1 MLLKGS
7 IVTVLVLP
15 VIGSLR
21 LALVVGACL
30 SQVGELAIVLVGA
43 ARPYA
48 LLDPARADL
57 LFAIAVLSFV
67 ASPLLV
73 HPAERLGLS
82 WQNRWGRSKEPVEE
96 GDTEL
101 AGHVVVIGYGLN
113 GRNLARV
120 LRETGI
126 VFRAIALDP
135 RRVAEARRRGDPILY
150 GDATR
155 PDVLAAAAV
164 ERAAIIVIAISD
176 QAATRR
182 VTALARQMNPSGV
195 ILVRTRYLAEIDQL
209 YRNGA
214 SEVIAEEF
222 ETSVEIFARVLH
234 RLHIPRNV
242 IDLQVELVRGEGYEM
257 LRDVRLPRRTL
268 RDVQDILAMA
278 LTETFLVE
286 PTSAAA
292 GKTIRELRLR
302 SETGVT
308 IIALVQDGTPRA
320 NPDPE
325 TRITAGDV
333 LVLLG
338 NHAELDRALA
348 RLSRR

>member
-1 MLLKGS
+1 
-7 IVTVLVLP
+7 
-15 VIGSLR
+15 
-21 LALVVGACL
+21 
-30 SQVGELAIVLVGA
+30 
-43 ARPYA
+43 
-48 LLDPARADL
+48 
-57 LFAIAVLSFV
+57 
-67 ASPLLV
+67 
-73 HPAERLGLS
+73 
-82 WQNRWGRSKEPVEE
+82 
-96 GDTEL
+96 
-101 AGHVVVIGYGLN
+101 
-113 GRNLARV
+113 V